1 MLMVAISTK
10 SIILKE
16 IAMNKER
23 YMSIE
28 ELQGE
33 GYLQEVNRL
42 FFHRLGLA
50 LEVVVDVESGEAR
63 LGGVWDRRDDPEGI
77 LFTDFD
83 EEKVNRIEERMEEG
97 AVARSRLAACDE
109 GGIQIAEYEF

>member
-1 MLMVAISTK
+1 MNRKRIS
-10 SIILKE
+10 
-16 IAMNKER
+16 A
-23 YMSIE
+23 E
-28 ELQGE
+28 ELREE

-50 LEVVVDVESGEAR
+50 LEVVIDEESGEAR
-63 LGGVWDRRDDPEGI
+63 VGGVWDDRDDPEGI